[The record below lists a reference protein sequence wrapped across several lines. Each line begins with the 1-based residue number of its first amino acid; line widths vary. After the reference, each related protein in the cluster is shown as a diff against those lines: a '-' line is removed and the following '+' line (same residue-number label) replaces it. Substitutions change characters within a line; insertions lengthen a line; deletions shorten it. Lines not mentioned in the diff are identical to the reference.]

1 MRASLSEHASYLLPA
16 VSTNPFT
23 FNLQPKGT
31 QHARTHLVSILRGD
45 VEGFCNRQGIKCS
58 PWVALSRPTTLR
70 SFFNP
75 LGNQNLSSVEE
86 LDQGNL
92 QASRM
97 ALVRCLVLALGEV
110 FVVEQPSSSLL
121 WRHPRLQWASNLVS
135 VKASIHMLIQKA
147 NKVHCHC
154 M

>member
-1 MRASLSEHASYLLPA
+1 MGGTIPTHNSPVLLQ
-16 VSTNPFT
+16 S
-23 FNLQPKGT
+23 
-31 QHARTHLVSILRGD
+31 ARKPEL
-45 VEGFCNRQGIKCS
+45 EQC
-58 PWVALSRPTTLR
+58 
-70 SFFNP
+70 
-75 LGNQNLSSVEE
+75 EE
-86 LDQGNL
+86 PDQGNL

>member
-1 MRASLSEHASYLLPA
+1 MRASLSEHASYLFPA

-31 QHARTHLVSILRGD
+31 QRGD

-58 PWVALSRPTTLR
+58 PWVALSRPRTPVLLQSAR
-70 SFFNP
+70 KP
-75 LGNQNLSSVEE
+75 ELEQCEE